1 MSAGFERFPFR
12 QHSRTGF
19 TRGGTITLGTLLAL
33 AGAGMALDY
42 LRDGEIGK
50 AVVIVNVMGVFSL
63 LTFGVYPPS
72 APRGHFRTLNSVVM
86 TRAERPPMDSWV
98 HLAPTRAMRTTLTV
112 GFTWGSLG
120 IRAIAMVGI
129 LQLTGTIPWASDKS
143 TMPKVIFGTI
153 LATLIGGVCAWLS
166 GLLIWR
172 HIRNGSF
179 GTRPSGIALGATAV
193 AVRVPG
199 RDVEIPW
206 TRIAS
211 VTAEEAPLGRRGES
225 IPMIRLRLAHGG
237 DPKSEQMLAGQG
249 YKVPTDALYT
259 ALRWYQAH
267 PAARWELGRIE
278 GQRRIEAWRI
288 DALARAP
295 HA

>member
-12 QHSRTGF
+12 QHPRTGF
-19 TRGGTITLGTLLAL
+19 TRGGTITLGTLFAL
-33 AGAGMALDY
+33 AGAGLAVGN
-42 LRDGEIGK
+42 LRDGEI
-50 AVVIVNVMGVFSL
+50 AQAVIVTNVMGVFSL

-72 APRGHFRTLNSVVM
+72 LPRGRFRTLNSVVM

-98 HLAPTRAMRTTLTV
+98 HLAPTRALRTTLTV
-112 GFTWGSLG
+112 GFAWGSLG
-120 IRAIAMVGI
+120 VLSIAAVGV
-129 LQLTGTIPWASDKS
+129 LQLTGVLPWIGDRTSLG
-143 TMPKVIFGTI
+143 KVIFATI
-153 LATLIGGVCAWLS
+153 LSLLIGGICAWFS

-206 TRIAS
+206 ARIAS
-211 VTAEEAPLGRRGES
+211 VSAEEAPLGRRGES
-225 IPMIRLRLAHGG
+225 IPMIRLRLVHGG
-237 DPKSEQMLAGQG
+237 ESSGEQMLAGQG

-267 PAARWELGRIE
+267 PEMRGELGRVE
-278 GQRRIEAWRI
+278 GERRLEAWRV
-288 DALARAP
+288 DALTRAS
-295 HA
+295 HE